1 MKTPPR
7 LDKGLLDD
15 VLTVMAVTHDHVG
28 GAKQAPLI
36 TFDELSEGVNVTVLG
51 SQHQVPVFALRR
63 SVWMRH
69 MLGGRTGGLP
79 CIAAL
84 FIGHGYQNRRSLM
97 SVVLPQ
103 CGLHSGVWRLVLGA
117 AARRSDEHA
126 FPERN

>member
-7 LDKGLLDD
+7 LNKGLLDD
-15 VLTVMAVTHDHVG
+15 VLTVVAVAHDHVG
-28 GAKQAPLI
+28 CAKQAPLI
-36 TFDELSEGVNVTVLG
+36 TFDELSEGVNVTILG
-51 SQHQVPVFALRR
+51 SQYQVPVFTLRR
-63 SVWMRH
+63 SARMRH

-97 SVVLPQ
+97 SVCQPQ
-103 CGLHSGVWRLVLGA
+103 CGLHSGVWWLVLDA
-117 AARRSDEHA
+117 AVRRSDEHA

>member
-7 LDKGLLDD
+7 LNKGLLDD
-15 VLTVMAVTHDHVG
+15 VLTVMAVTHNHVG
-28 GAKQAPLI
+28 CAKQAPLI
-36 TFDELSEGVNVTVLG
+36 TFDELSEGVNVTILG
-51 SQHQVPVFALRR
+51 SQYQVPVFALRR
-63 SVWMRH
+63 SARMRH

-97 SVVLPQ
+97 SVCQPQ
-103 CGLHSGVWRLVLGA
+103 CGLHSGVWWLVLDA
-117 AARRSDEHA
+117 AVRRSDEHA

>member
-7 LDKGLLDD
+7 LNKGLLDD
-15 VLTVMAVTHDHVG
+15 VLTVMAVTHNHVG
-28 GAKQAPLI
+28 CAKQAPLI
-36 TFDELSEGVNVTVLG
+36 TFDELSESVNVTILG
-51 SQHQVPVFALRR
+51 SQYQVPVFTLRR
-63 SVWMRH
+63 SARMRH

-97 SVVLPQ
+97 SVCQPQ
-103 CGLHSGVWRLVLGA
+103 CGLHSGVWWLVLDA
-117 AARRSDEHA
+117 AVRRSDEHA